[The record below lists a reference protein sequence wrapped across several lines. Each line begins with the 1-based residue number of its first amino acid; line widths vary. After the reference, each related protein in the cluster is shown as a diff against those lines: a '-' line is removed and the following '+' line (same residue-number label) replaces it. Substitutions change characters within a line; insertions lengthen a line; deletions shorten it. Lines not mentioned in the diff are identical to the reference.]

1 MKEHAERK
9 SNGSFEVENQKDN
22 THAAQ
27 MITDRDANR
36 EFPGIKRKS
45 KEKKLNPDKF
55 EAFNEVSLN
64 SKIGLFEKSQNS
76 TVKDLQRKLD

>member
-1 MKEHAERK
+1 M
-9 SNGSFEVENQKDN
+9 ENQKEN

-27 MITDRDANR
+27 MITDRDVNR
-36 EFPGIKRKS
+36 EFPGIKRKT
-45 KEKKLNPDKF
+45 KENKLNPDKF

-64 SKIGLFEKSQNS
+64 SKIGLFEKSPSS